1 MDSEIP
7 WLGSGAEPA
16 DCPIW
21 RTVERL
27 SVDREWPGTAQTV
40 TPGHLILLALAVLPE
55 MPNLIHEAGCGQRP
69 RSGKPANAYLS
80 CMRA

>member
-55 MPNLIHEAGCGQRP
+55 MPNLIHEAGVGSAHDLENLRMPICRV
-69 RSGKPANAYLS
+69 SA
-80 CMRA
+80 